1 MLGDDATRS
10 ELAAVRRET
19 ADASDAYAR
28 VRRSGRELEA
38 GLLALLFETPL
49 VVLVREYG
57 VF

>member
-1 MLGDDATRS
+1 MLGDDATRA

-19 ADASDAYAR
+19 ADASAAYAA
-28 VRRSGRELEA
+28 VRRAGRELEA

-57 VF
+57 GF

>member
-1 MLGDDATRS
+1 M
-10 ELAAVRRET
+10 RRDSV
-19 ADASDAYAR
+19 DASDAFAQ
-28 VRRSGRELEA
+28 VRRAGRDLEA